1 MYEKIVSELKELD
14 SNTNLILT
22 LKIGENGLN
31 EVNYISGEWSGKV
44 YSIKATSVWKSSE
57 LVSEMQISDVINLLS
72 SKKLNEMIASDFSE
86 LEITDANDG
95 EITVT
100 EVKWNEPLTEE
111 ELKKAPSD
119 DEMYWMV

>member
-72 SKKLNEMIASDFSE
+72 SKKLNEMF
-86 LEITDANDG
+86 
-95 EITVT
+95 
-100 EVKWNEPLTEE
+100 
-111 ELKKAPSD
+111 
-119 DEMYWMV
+119 